1 MIATG
6 TDIKPVEIVFFMRN
20 VRSRGFFEQMKGRGV
35 RTISPTDFNAVTPD
49 APNKDRFV
57 IVDAVG
63 VTENE
68 LSDSYSL
75 ERNPTISFEKLLDR
89 VSMGDRDPDTLSSLA
104 SRLARLDRQL
114 TPRDRQT
121 IEAAAGGASL
131 HDLVSDLVAA
141 TDPDAAVE
149 AARQATG
156 EPEPSPEA
164 VDRAERQLLEEA
176 ARPFAGNPELRQT
189 LVDVRRSYEQTI
201 DTVSADSLI
210 DAGFSSE
217 QAGVLVQ
224 SFQEFIEENRDE
236 ITALQVL
243 YERPYR
249 QRLSYRDIKELAD
262 ALEAPPRS
270 WTTDR
275 LWDAYRRLDES
286 RVRGSG
292 QRVLADVVSLV
303 RHAIGA
309 TGELCAIRRP
319 GTRTL
324 PGLAGH
330 AADRRPRTSPPSSAA
345 GWKTSA
351 TTSPAASAWTSA
363 TSSTPPSTSKAAS
376 PAPMTCSGKTYSQS
390 SKS

>member
-1 MIATG
+1 M
-6 TDIKPVEIVFFMRN
+6 
-20 VRSRGFFEQMKGRGV
+20 
-35 RTISPTDFNAVTPD
+35 
-49 APNKDRFV
+49 
-57 IVDAVG
+57 
-63 VTENE
+63 
-68 LSDSYSL
+68 

-121 IEAAAGGASL
+121 IENAAGGASL

-149 AARQATG
+149 AARQSTG
-156 EPEPSPEA
+156 EQEPPEEA
-164 VDRAERQLLEEA
+164 VEQAQRRLLEDA
-176 ARPFAGNPELRQT
+176 ALPFAGNPELRQT
-189 LVDVRRSYEQTI
+189 LVDVRHSYEQTI

-210 DAGFSSE
+210 DAGFSGE

-224 SFQEFIEENRDE
+224 SFQEFIEQNRDE

-275 LWDAYRRLDES
+275 LWEAYRRLDES

-292 QRVLADVVSLV
+292 QRVLADIVSLV

-309 TGELCAIRRP
+309 TGELAPFEDRVRQRFEGWTAMQETAGRDFTPEQRRWLEAHP
-319 GTRTL
+319 RPHRRQRQHGRQRL
-324 PGLAGH
+324 PVRPLQPAG
-330 AADRRPRTSPPSSAA
+330 RPRPRLRAVR
-345 GWKTSA
+345 
-351 TTSPAASAWTSA
+351 
-363 TSSTPPSTSKAAS
+363 
-376 PAPMTCSGKTYSQS
+376 
-390 SKS
+390 